1 MVEYQCSKVFMYNK
15 RSHGIEICYLK
26 LKSLENM
33 YYDSARPEGLRTMGD
48 KGMTLCLIVKI

>member
-1 MVEYQCSKVFMYNK
+1 M
-15 RSHGIEICYLK
+15 ICYLK